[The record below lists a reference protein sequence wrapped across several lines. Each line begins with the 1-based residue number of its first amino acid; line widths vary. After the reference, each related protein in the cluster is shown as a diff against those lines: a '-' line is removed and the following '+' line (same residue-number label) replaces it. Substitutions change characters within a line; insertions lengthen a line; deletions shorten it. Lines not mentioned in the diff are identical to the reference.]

1 VSDSETVDASRRTR
15 LAAER
20 TFLAWGRSG
29 LTALAVSLGAGK
41 LLPEVTTGPRWPYD
55 VLGVGYAALG
65 ILFLGYGYRR
75 QTVVDNALARG
86 KYAPLSRR
94 FSLLITVF
102 GIGLGV
108 ATAALIIFSGR

>member
-1 VSDSETVDASRRTR
+1 VSDPETVDASRRTR

-41 LLPEVTTGPRWPYD
+41 LLPEVSSGPRWPYD
-55 VLGVGYAALG
+55 LLGVGYAALG
-65 ILFLGYGYRR
+65 ILYLGYGYRR
-75 QTVVDNALARG
+75 QMVVDNALGRG

-94 FSLLITVF
+94 FALVLTLF
-102 GIGLGV
+102 GVGLGV
-108 ATAALIIFSGR
+108 ATAALIVFTGH

>member
-1 VSDSETVDASRRTR
+1 VADTETVDASRRTR

-41 LLPEVTTGPRWPYD
+41 LLPEVTSGPRWPYD
-55 VLGVGYAALG
+55 LLGVGYAALG

-75 QTVVDNALARG
+75 QVVVDNALSRG
-86 KYAPLSRR
+86 RYAPLSRR
-94 FSLLITVF
+94 FALLITLYGVV
-102 GIGLGV
+102 LGT
-108 ATAALIIFSGR
+108 ATAALIVFSGR